1 MMIGRKDARVL
12 KSFSEQRPEVGH
24 KLTTDGVRL
33 DGLWMGGTGI
43 AAWSG
48 GKIELGDLGSKAAL
62 SVQRSLMA
70 YVAPNDIRKSNPH
83 GSDPAGVC
91 ESCMK
96 QGRPGERWGNADIC
110 DDCAYDYAQI
120 RYGSAAEKAA
130 AKKALKARQAHSMRK
145 NPAKRRR
152 NPNVVGGYDWSQ
164 PEPEFGQVLATTIND
179 RRLLMD
185 ALGCVLGELGN
196 GKLTAGQRAY
206 RERVREM
213 YQRIANL

>member
-12 KSFSEQRPEVGH
+12 RAFSEQKPEVGH

-48 GKIELGDLGSKAAL
+48 GKINLGDLGSKASQ
-62 SVQRSLMA
+62 SVQRSLLA

-91 ESCMK
+91 ESCMR
-96 QGRPGERWGNADIC
+96 QGRPGERWRLGDVC
-110 DDCAYDYAQI
+110 DDCAYDEDQI
-120 RYGSAAEKAA
+120 RFGSAAEKAA
-130 AKKALKARQAHSMRK
+130 AKKSLKARQAHAMRK
-145 NPAKRRR
+145 NPEGR
-152 NPNVVGGYDWSQ
+152 YDFMQS
-164 PEPEFGQVLATTIND
+164 EPEFGKVLATTISD
-179 RRLLMD
+179 RRLLAD
-185 ALGCVLGELGN
+185 ALGCVLAELGD
-196 GKLTAGQRAY
+196 GKLSSAQRAY

-213 YQRIANL
+213 YQRIMGL

>member
-83 GSDPAGVC
+83 RSEPAGVC

-96 QGRPGERWGNADIC
+96 QGRPGERWILGDVC
-110 DDCAYDYAQI
+110 DDCAYDMETMRSGTAAQ
-120 RYGSAAEKAA
+120 KAA
-130 AKKALKARQAHSMRK
+130 AKKAMKARAAAARRG
-145 NPAKRRR
+145 NPTGKRRR
-152 NPNVVGGYDWSQ
+152 NPDGK
-164 PEPEFGQVLATTIND
+164 VLATTAED
-179 RRLLMD
+179 RNFLLQILD
-185 ALGCVLGELGN
+185 YLRWEEE
-196 GKLTAGQRAY
+196 TGQEY
-206 RERVREM
+206 RRRQGQEPSAHEARYLARIVEM
-213 YQRIANL
+213 YDRIANL